1 MPTDTSKY
9 LAKTTDKE
17 YGNGLKAL
25 QVAAAAG
32 ERWRVL
38 NCDGVDLMG
47 NGVGIVEARR
57 KSLISRIQLEVS
69 DTFYFCIFISDV
81 K

>member
-1 MPTDTSKY
+1 MTSKY
-9 LAKTTDKE
+9 LAKFIDKE

-38 NCDGVDLMG
+38 NCDGADLMG
-47 NGVGIVEARR
+47 NGIGIVEARR
-57 KSLISRIQLEVS
+57 KNLICRIQLEVS
-69 DTFYFCIFISDV
+69 DASKFCIFISDV